1 MSLKSMINFYRGA
14 LVNSNIQYLCRVLC
28 RIQGTSY
35 WFSIG
40 GGTRYLFWG
49 VAYYVFPFSECLSH
63 LQCHTKSNHLYSY
76 TDLVTVTI
84 YRLNK
89 AYVWLICRIIGDLM
103 GFYGGLAY
111 PF

>member
-1 MSLKSMINFYRGA
+1 MYCVSFKV
-14 LVNSNIQYLCRVLC
+14 LVIGSVLEVQHGIC
-28 RIQGTSY
+28 
-35 WFSIG
+35 FV
-40 GGTRYLFWG
+40 G

-63 LQCHTKSNHLYSY
+63 LQCRTKYIHLYSY

-89 AYVWLICRIIGDLM
+89 AYVYLIWPIIGDLM